1 MAMRIVIAANTVVHS
16 AIMRV
21 MTMSS
26 TIGADRMVVMICI
39 AVIPIQ
45 VMRYAVIWMPPTWPI
60 IPVIRR
66 MPTYPTWAPK
76 PIIYYWTI
84 DIHWLYD
91 IIRTID
97 IFVTYHLYRHLLTLI
112 LLHID

>member
-76 PIIYYWTI
+76 PIIYHWTI